1 MIQYHIQFN
10 RLRRRVF
17 FKQRY
22 KTIMSALLLKIG
34 QPSIF
39 VYGFFIALSLVIA
52 ITLAKHAARRS
63 GVDQE
68 KILNLC
74 FYLLLAAIFGA
85 RFIYVFLYPE
95 KFLADPL
102 EILKI
107 WQGGLVFYGGIMTAL
122 ATGLIYLKKV
132 NLPVWKTADVL
143 VPSIVIGHC
152 LSKLGC
158 FFAGCRLGKLYDLPW
173 AVSLIQSESIIS
185 RGAPLQPAH
194 LYTAI
199 NSLLIF
205 SILLLLRRYKKF
217 DGQLLWVCVLL
228 YGIAGFLIGI
238 FHSDYQGHY
247 VYGVVPVSQILAGL
261 MVATAVF
268 MLIYR
273 GRKTRI

>member
-1 MIQYHIQFN
+1 
-10 RLRRRVF
+10 
-17 FKQRY
+17 
-22 KTIMSALLLKIG
+22 MSTLLLKIS
-34 QPSIF
+34 QLSIF

-52 ITLAKHAARRS
+52 IILAKRAAQRS

-85 RFIYVFLYPE
+85 RLIYVFLNPE

-107 WQGGLVFYGGIMTAL
+107 WKGGLVFCGGIMTAL
-122 ATGLIYLKKV
+122 ATGLIYAKKV
-132 NLPVWKTADVL
+132 NLPGWKTADIL
-143 VPSIVIGHC
+143 IPSIVIGHG

-173 AVSLIQSESIIS
+173 AVSLIQPESIIS

-194 LYTAI
+194 LYAAL

-228 YGIAGFLIGI
+228 YGIAGLLIGI
-238 FHSDYQGHY
+238 FHNDYQGYY

-261 MVATAVF
+261 MAATAVF
-268 MLIYR
+268 VLVCH
-273 GRKTRI
+273 GRKTPSD